1 MLVSLSEGS
10 DKRMSEDL
18 TKRLTPSDKDE
29 ILTEIKNL
37 DSRLGRLEQTVDE
50 RLYDTRP
57 NWQKVLAD
65 IEQMQAGQQRLERG
79 QDGLRLQITEL
90 SSIVLDVNRD
100 QIVINEAIRKI
111 QLDFHA
117 IDKRLHQLELNSN

>member
-1 MLVSLSEGS
+1 
-10 DKRMSEDL
+10 MSEDL